1 MEVSEV
7 HVVDLI
13 VEDVEVLLLVV
24 EANSVAVVALLVAAV
39 HAALLAAGVVL
50 PEEVVAEKEL
60 EAPRSSSR
68 RTDTR
73 VSSLRAA
80 RTICW

>member
-1 MEVSEV
+1 M
-7 HVVDLI
+7 VDLI
-13 VEDVEVLLLVV
+13 VEDVEVLHLVV
-24 EANSVAVVALLVAAV
+24 EANSVAVVALLVAV
-39 HAALLAAGVVL
+39 HAALPVVVPAVL
-50 PEEVVAEKEL
+50 LEEAVEEKDL

-68 RTDTR
+68 RTDMR